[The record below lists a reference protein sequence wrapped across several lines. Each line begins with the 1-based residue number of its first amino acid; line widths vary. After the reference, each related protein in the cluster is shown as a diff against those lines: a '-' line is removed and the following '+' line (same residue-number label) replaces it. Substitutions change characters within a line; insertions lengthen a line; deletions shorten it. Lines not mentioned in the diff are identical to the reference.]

1 MSKNTTTPEFEIGDE
16 VLIFAD
22 RQGFYSAEES
32 DTPSLREVTIEAA
45 PDEDGDYRI
54 RHSALGWRYARAE
67 RIFPLGTILV
77 DGKPVRPEDQ
87 DVNRELPEG
96 HSLHSDGGMFFVGA
110 SNTLPPACAEEVY
123 DPALGWT
130 SIGYVNPDNLFLE
143 RHYDWRDC
151 GCKRVCEQP
160 TGKSYTT
167 TFTIEEMSPEAKEL
181 FFGGAEV
188 SDPYQEFLNEV
199 ASTLDDRGV
208 DYGGVEDNF
217 EDIAAMWSAIAGTE
231 IRADQVG
238 LMMIALKLVRA
249 NKTNKRDNLLDIAG
263 YAAHVAK
270 IQEDQLGKA

>member
-1 MSKNTTTPEFEIGDE
+1 MSKNTTTPEFEVGDE

-22 RQGFYSAEES
+22 RLGFYSAEES

-54 RHSALGWRYARAE
+54 RHSALGWRYARGE
-67 RIFPLGTILV
+67 RVFPLGTILV

-96 HSLHSDGGMFFVGA
+96 HSLHSDGGVFFGGGHFIVNDTIDVSKIYVAEPGTPLPLGA
-110 SNTLPPACAEEVY
+110 EDLGNPASE
-123 DPALGWT
+123 WT
-130 SIGYVNPDNLFLE
+130 SIGHTDADAIFDV
-143 RHYDWRDC
+143 
-151 GCKRVCEQP
+151 KV
-160 TGKSYTT
+160 
-167 TFTIEEMSPEAKEL
+167 EEI
-181 FFGGAEV
+181 

-199 ASTLDDRGV
+199 ASTLDNRGV

-217 EDIAAMWSAIAGTE
+217 ADIAAMWSAIAGVE

>member
-1 MSKNTTTPEFEIGDE
+1 MSKNTTTPEFEVGDE

-22 RQGFYSAEES
+22 RLGFYSAEES

-54 RHSALGWRYARAE
+54 RHSALGWRYVRGE
-67 RIFPLGTILV
+67 RVFPLGTILV

-87 DVNRELPEG
+87 DVNRELPED
-96 HSLHSDGGMFFVGA
+96 HSLHSDGGVLFSADQIVTDSTIDPSEIFMVEASKIYVAEPGTPLPLGA
-110 SNTLPPACAEEVY
+110 EDLGNPASE
-123 DPALGWT
+123 WT
-130 SIGYVNPDNLFLE
+130 SIGHTDADAIFDV
-143 RHYDWRDC
+143 
-151 GCKRVCEQP
+151 KV
-160 TGKSYTT
+160 
-167 TFTIEEMSPEAKEL
+167 EEI
-181 FFGGAEV
+181 

-199 ASTLDDRGV
+199 ASTLDNRGV

-217 EDIAAMWSAIAGTE
+217 ADIAAMWSAIAGVE

-270 IQEDQLGKA
+270 IQEG